1 MCQKAKVLFSQGFV
15 DKKDM
20 ENTKTSHQSK
30 TFSFQTRLVELCL
43 THLLGWIPRPL
54 GTLLR
59 KYAYRPI
66 FSRMGRSVYIQAG
79 VEILGGKSIEI
90 EDEVRILRYSI
101 LNFNNRNSYLH
112 LGRKVSL
119 DRGVDIRTIGEDC
132 RIDIGEGSYL
142 GSYVYVTGP
151 GHIHIGKG
159 CLIASHTGIYANNHR
174 PDGLSREGIVIE
186 DRCWLGS
193 GVKVLDGV
201 TIGYGSTIGAGAVVT
216 KDIPPYSLAV
226 GVPAKVIKSTSPVK

>member
-1 MCQKAKVLFSQGFV
+1 MF
-15 DKKDM
+15 
-20 ENTKTSHQSK
+20 HQSR
-30 TFSFQTRLVELCL
+30 TLSYQTRLVELSL
-43 THLLGWIPRPL
+43 TPLLGWIPRPL

-59 KYAYRPI
+59 QHAYRPI
-66 FSRMGRSVYIQAG
+66 FARMGRSVYIQAG

-90 EDEVRILRYSI
+90 EDEVKILRYSI
-101 LNFNNRNSYLH
+101 LNLNDCNSYLH
-112 LGRKVSL
+112 LGKKVSL
-119 DRGVDIRTIGEDC
+119 HYGVYIRAGGENC
-132 RIDIGEGSYL
+132 RIDIGEGSSL
-142 GSYVYVTGP
+142 GAYVCVTGP

-159 CLIASHTGIYANNHR
+159 CLIAPHTGIYANNHR
-174 PDGLSREGIVIE
+174 PDGLSREGIAIE